1 MDPVTAAYWREY
13 QEQQAKETRKKK
25 PAVPDFVK
33 ELPEYRKARAQQ
45 IGAIVTLGVGGGMIG
60 GGLIWLI
67 AASLKGCGFFQ
78 SCTPD
83 RGGQAGG
90 GILMGFG
97 VVGMFVGG
105 TLFSVARTDKQKIVD
120 KYVPP
125 SQSRIQIQLG
135 LGSMSLGTAF

>member
-13 QEQQAKETRKKK
+13 QEEQAREHPKKK
-25 PAVPDFVK
+25 ADVPDHVK
-33 ELPEYRKARAQQ
+33 QLPEYRKARAQQ
-45 IGAIVTLGVGGGMIG
+45 IGGIVTIGLGGGMIG

-67 AASLKGCGFFQ
+67 SASLKGCGFFQ

-97 VVGMFVGG
+97 VVGIFVGS

-125 SQSRIQIQLG
+125 SQSRIQVQLG
-135 LGSMSLGTAF
+135 LGSMSVGAAF